1 MESLIRKR
9 EIISY
14 LIMGLFMITTHAQ
27 NPIFTHVFTA
37 DPSPHVWPND
47 DRLWVYTSHD
57 EPGSNNHYGMT
68 GYHAFS
74 TTDLVN
80 WTDHGRI
87 LHLENVEWAESH
99 AWAMDAAYYR
109 GKYYLIYC
117 MKEAGIGLF
126 RTGIA
131 RSDVPEGPFT
141 DLGYVKG
148 VEFGQDPALFID
160 DDGTPYLFWG
170 HDRKCFAAELNEDL
184 MSIKPETFVDLTS
197 QLTHVFEGPWV
208 HKYQGKYYL
217 TYPGLTPRRW
227 PEKMFYAVA
236 DKPLGPYEFKDVF
249 IDDFEGQSGTNH
261 GGTVTYKGKDIMFY
275 HSAWLSGGLSETRSV
290 MADYLEYD
298 KNGDII
304 PIVPSKKGLGN
315 AKRTKTTLLLEAEN
329 GFAAGGELYNVIVD
343 TWIEGY
349 SGKGYVTNFDNPYD
363 HVSILAQVAKHAK
376 YRFIVRYAS
385 PKGASNHDIL
395 INSHQYREFV
405 FPQSDVFR
413 EIDFGIVELK
423 EGDNLVRIF
432 KRNWKPSQGDLA
444 IDYIKLE
451 QVFDD

>member
-1 MESLIRKR
+1 MKHILFLIVA
-9 EIISY
+9 ITS
-14 LIMGLFMITTHAQ
+14 MGLSAQ
-27 NPIFTHVFTA
+27 NPVFTHVFTA
-37 DPSPHVWPND
+37 DPSPHVWPD
-47 DRLWVYTSHD
+47 DPNKLWVYTSHD

-74 TTDLVN
+74 TTDMVN

-87 LHLENVEWAESH
+87 LHLENVKWAESH
-99 AWAMDAAYYR
+99 AWAIDAAFYR

-131 RSDVPEGPFT
+131 RSDNPEGPFT

-160 DDGTPYLFWG
+160 DGIPYLFWG

-184 MSIKPETFVDLTS
+184 MSIKPETYVDLTS
-197 QLTHVFEGPWV
+197 QLTYVFEGPWV
-208 HKYQGKYYL
+208 HKKEDTYYL

-227 PEKMFYAVA
+227 PEKMFYGVA
-236 DKPLGPYEFKDVF
+236 DKPLGPYEFKGNF

-261 GGTVTYKGKDIMFY
+261 GGTVTFKGKDIMFY

-290 MADYLEYD
+290 MADYLHYD
-298 KNGDII
+298 KKGDIK
-304 PIVPSKKGLGN
+304 PIVPSKEGLGN

-343 TWIEGY
+343 TWIKGY

-363 HVSILAQVAKHAK
+363 HVSMLAQVAKPAK
-376 YRFIVRYAS
+376 YRFIVGYAS
-385 PKGASNHDIL
+385 PDGESNHDIL
-395 INSHQYREFV
+395 INSYKYSEFV
-405 FPQSDVFR
+405 FPQSKEFT

-423 EGDNLVRIF
+423 AGDNLVRIF
-432 KRNWKPSQGDLA
+432 KRDWKPSKGELA

-451 QVFDD
+451 QVFEDKN

>member
-1 MESLIRKR
+1 MKTKLLLLTALLSVTIGV
-9 EIISY
+9 S
-14 LIMGLFMITTHAQ
+14 Q
-27 NPIFTHVFTA
+27 NPIFTNVFTA
-37 DPSPHVWPND
+37 DPSPHVWPD
-47 DRLWVYTSHD
+47 DPNTLWVYTSHD

-74 TTDLVN
+74 TTDMVN

-87 LHLENVEWAESH
+87 LHIENVDWAESH

-109 GKYYLIYC
+109 GQYYLVYC

-131 RSDVPEGPFT
+131 RSDVPQGPFT

-148 VEFGQDPALFID
+148 VEFGQDPAIFID
-160 DDGTPYLFWG
+160 NDGTPYLYWG
-170 HDRKCFAAELNEDL
+170 HDRQCYAAELNEDL
-184 MSIKPETFVDLTS
+184 MSIKPETYVDLTK

-208 HKYQGKYYL
+208 HKRNGTYYL

-236 DKPLGPYEFKDVF
+236 DKPLGPYTFKGVF

-261 GGTVTYKGKDIMFY
+261 GGVVNYKGKDIMFY
-275 HSAWLSGGLSETRSV
+275 HSAWLSGGLSETRSA

-298 KNGDII
+298 KAGNII
-304 PIVPSKKGLGN
+304 PIIPSKKGLGK
-315 AKRTKTTLLLEAEN
+315 AERTRVTMKLEAES
-329 GFAAGGELYNVIVD
+329 GFAAGGNLYNVFVD
-343 TWIEGY
+343 TYLKDY

-363 HVSILAQVAKHAK
+363 HVSMLAQVAQPSKF
-376 YRFIVRYAS
+376 RFKVSYAS
-385 PKGASNHDIL
+385 PEGESNHNVL
-395 INSHQYREFV
+395 INSHLYREFK
-405 FPQSDVFR
+405 FPQSKTFT

-423 EGDNLVRIF
+423 AGDNLIRIF
-432 KRNWKPSQGDLA
+432 KKDWKPSSGQLA
-444 IDYIKLE
+444 VDYVKLE
-451 QVFDD
+451 QVFEDEIDSK

>member
-1 MESLIRKR
+1 MKNIVL
-9 EIISY
+9 
-14 LIMGLFMITTHAQ
+14 LFLCFTGQVFSQ
-27 NPIFTHVFTA
+27 NPIFTSVFTA

-47 DRLWVYTSHD
+47 ERLWVYTSHD

-74 TTDLVN
+74 TTDMVN

-99 AWAMDAAYYR
+99 AWAMDAAFYR

-131 RSDVPEGPFT
+131 RSDRPEGPFT

-160 DDGTPYLFWG
+160 EDETPYLYWG
-170 HDRKCFAAELNEDL
+170 HDRKCFAAELNDDL
-184 MSIKPETFVDLTS
+184 MSIKPETYVNLS
-197 QLTHVFEGPWV
+197 KQLTHVFEGPWV
-208 HKYQGKYYL
+208 HKRKGKYYL

-227 PEKMFYAVA
+227 PEKMFYAIA
-236 DKPLGPYEFKDVF
+236 DKPLGPYEFKGCF

-275 HSAWLSGGLSETRSV
+275 HSAWLSGGLSETRST

-298 KNGDII
+298 KKGNII

-315 AKRTKTTLLLEAEN
+315 AERTRITLKIEAES
-329 GFAAGGELYNVIVD
+329 GFAAGGELYNVITD
-343 TWIEGY
+343 TWVKGF

-363 HVSILAQVAKHAK
+363 HVSMLAQVAKSAK
-376 YRFIVRYAS
+376 YRFIVCYFS
-385 PKGASNHDIL
+385 PDGESNHDVL
-395 INSHQYREFV
+395 INSKINRDFK
-405 FPQSDVFR
+405 FPQSKEFT
-413 EIDFGIVELK
+413 EIDFGLVDLK
-423 EGDNLVRIF
+423 EGDNLVRVF
-432 KRNWKPSQGDLA
+432 KRDWKPSKGQFA
-444 IDYIKLE
+444 IDYIKLV
-451 QVFDD
+451 QVFEDEQK

>member
-1 MESLIRKR
+1 MKKLLYVFILFT
-9 EIISY
+9 IS
-14 LIMGLFMITTHAQ
+14 MAAQ
-27 NPIFTHVFTA
+27 NPVFTHVFTA
-37 DPSPHVWPND
+37 DPSPHVWPDD

-87 LHLENVEWAESH
+87 LHLENVDWAESH
-99 AWAMDAAYYR
+99 AWAMDAAFYR

-117 MKEAGIGLF
+117 MKETGIGLF

-131 RSDVPEGPFT
+131 RSDKPEGPFT

-160 DDGTPYLFWG
+160 DDGTPYLYWG

-184 MSIKPETFVDLTS
+184 MSIKPETYVDLTK

-208 HKYQGKYYL
+208 HKRNGKYYL

-236 DKPLGPYEFKDVF
+236 EKPLGPYEFKGCF

-261 GGTVTYKGKDIMFY
+261 GGVVNYKGKDIMFY
-275 HSAWLSGGLSETRSV
+275 HSAWLSGGLSETRST
-290 MADYLEYD
+290 MADYLNYD
-298 KNGDII
+298 KEGNII
-304 PIVPSKKGLGN
+304 PIIPSKKGLGI
-315 AKRTKTTLLLEAEN
+315 AKHTKATIKVEAES
-329 GFAAGGELYNVIVD
+329 GFAAGGNLYNVIVD
-343 TWIEGY
+343 DWIKDF
-349 SGKGYVTNFDNPYD
+349 SGNGYVTNFDNPYD
-363 HVSILAQVAKHAK
+363 HVSMLVQVAKAGT

-385 PKGASNHDIL
+385 PNGDSNHDVL
-395 INSHQYREFV
+395 INSHQYREFK
-405 FPQSDVFR
+405 FPKSETFR
-413 EIDFGIVELK
+413 EIDFGEVELK
-423 EGDNLVRIF
+423 SGDNLIRVL
-432 KRNWKPSQGDLA
+432 KRNWKPSKGVFA

-451 QVFDD
+451 QIIETK

>member
-1 MESLIRKR
+1 MKKTFSLLLMTLVLSV
-9 EIISY
+9 SY
-14 LIMGLFMITTHAQ
+14 AQ
-27 NPIFTHVFTA
+27 NPIFTSVFTA
-37 DPSPHVWPND
+37 DPSPHVWPGD

-74 TTDLVN
+74 TTDMVN

-109 GKYYLIYC
+109 GQYYLIYC

-131 RSDVPEGPFT
+131 RSDRPEGPFT

-160 DDGTPYLFWG
+160 EDGTPYLFWG
-170 HDRKCFAAELNEDL
+170 HDRKCFAAELNDDL
-184 MSIKPETFVDLTS
+184 MSIKPETYVNLTP
-197 QLTHVFEGPWV
+197 QLKYVFEGPWV
-208 HKYQGKYYL
+208 HTHDGKYYL

-236 DKPLGPYEFKDVF
+236 DSPLGPYEYKGCF

-261 GGTVTYKGKDIMFY
+261 GGVVTYKGKDIMFY
-275 HSAWLSGGLSETRSV
+275 HSAWMSGGLSETRSA
-290 MADYLEYD
+290 MADYLNYD
-298 KNGDII
+298 KDGNII
-304 PIVPSKKGLGN
+304 PIVPSKEGLGN
-315 AKRTKTTLLLEAEN
+315 AERTRTTLLLEAEN
-329 GFAAGGELYNVIVD
+329 GFAAGGRLYNVFVD
-343 TWIEGY
+343 TWIKGY
-349 SGKGYVTNFDNPYD
+349 SGRGYVTNFDNPYD
-363 HVSILAQVAKHAK
+363 HVAILAQVAKPSR
-376 YRFIVRYAS
+376 YRFKVRYAS
-385 PKGASNHDIL
+385 PEGESNNDIL
-395 INSHQYREFV
+395 INSRSYREFV
-405 FPQSDVFR
+405 FPQSEEFT

-423 EGDNLVRIF
+423 EGDNIVRF
-432 KRNWKPSQGDLA
+432 LKRDWKPSTGPFA

-451 QVFDD
+451 QVFEDE

>member
-1 MESLIRKR
+1 MKIRRILLLIV
-9 EIISY
+9 
-14 LIMGLFMITTHAQ
+14 LMIAYGSQAQ
-27 NPIFTHVFTA
+27 NPVFTHVFTA
-37 DPSPHVWPND
+37 DPSPHVWPDNPD
-47 DRLWVYTSHD
+47 KLWVYTSHD

-74 TTDLVN
+74 TTDMVN

-87 LHLENVEWAESH
+87 LHLENVAWAESH
-99 AWAMDAAYYR
+99 AWAIDAAFYR

-131 RSDVPEGPFT
+131 RSDTPGGPFT

-160 DDGTPYLFWG
+160 DDGTPYLYWG
-170 HDRKCFAAELNEDL
+170 HDRKCFAAELNDDL
-184 MSIKPETFVDLTS
+184 MSIKPETYVDLTKE
-197 QLTHVFEGPWV
+197 LTHVFEGPWV
-208 HKYQGKYYL
+208 HKRKGKYYL

-236 DKPLGPYEFKDVF
+236 DKPLGPYEFKGVF

-261 GGTVTYKGKDIMFY
+261 GGTVTYKGKDMMFY
-275 HSAWLSGGLSETRSV
+275 HSAWLSGGLSETRNV
-290 MADYLEYD
+290 MADYLKYD
-298 KNGDII
+298 KDDNII
-304 PIVPSKKGLGN
+304 PIIPSKEGLGN
-315 AKRTKTTLLLEAEN
+315 AKRTRTTLLLEAES

-343 TWIEGY
+343 TWIKGY

-363 HVSILAQVAKHAK
+363 HVSILGQVAKPAK
-376 YRFIVRYAS
+376 YRFKVRYAS
-385 PKGASNHDIL
+385 PEGESNHDIL
-395 INSHQYREFV
+395 INSFKYSEFK
-405 FPQSDVFR
+405 FPQSKEFT

-423 EGDNLVRIF
+423 AGDNLVRFF
-432 KRNWKPSQGDLA
+432 KKDWKPSKGELA

-451 QVFDD
+451 QVFDDEL

>member
-1 MESLIRKR
+1 MSFVL
-9 EIISY
+9 S
-14 LIMGLFMITTHAQ
+14 TTYAQ

-68 GYHAFS
+68 SYHAFS

-87 LHLENVEWAESH
+87 LHLENVAWAESH

-126 RTGIA
+126 RTGVA
-131 RSDVPEGPFT
+131 RSDRPEGPFT
-141 DLGYVKG
+141 DLGYIKG

-160 DDGTPYLFWG
+160 DDASQPDGEGTPYLFWG
-170 HDRKCFAAELNEDL
+170 HDRQCYGAELNTDL
-184 MSIKPETFVDLTS
+184 MSIKPETVVDFKP
-197 QLTHVFEGPWV
+197 QLKYVFEGPWV
-208 HKYQGKYYL
+208 HKHNGKYYL

-236 DKPLGPYEFKDVF
+236 DKPLGPYEFKGCF

-261 GGTVTYKGKDIMFY
+261 GGVVTYKGKDIMFY

-290 MADYLEYD
+290 MADYLNYD
-298 KNGDII
+298 EDGNIL
-304 PIVPSKKGLGN
+304 PIVPSKEGLAK
-315 AKRTKTTLLLEAEN
+315 AKRTKTTLMLEAEN
-329 GFAAGGELYNVIVD
+329 GFAAGGELYNVFVD
-343 TWIEGY
+343 THITGY

-363 HVSILAQVAKHAK
+363 HVSILAQVAKPAK
-376 YRFIVRYAS
+376 YRFIVSYAS
-385 PKGASNHDIL
+385 PEGESNHDVL
-395 INSHQYREFV
+395 IDSHQYKTFV
-405 FPQSDVFR
+405 FPQSDTFC
-413 EIDFGIVELK
+413 EIDFGMVELK
-423 EGDNLVRIF
+423 AGDNLVRIF
-432 KRNWKPSQGDLA
+432 KRNWKPSKGVFA

-451 QVFDD
+451 QVFEEEE